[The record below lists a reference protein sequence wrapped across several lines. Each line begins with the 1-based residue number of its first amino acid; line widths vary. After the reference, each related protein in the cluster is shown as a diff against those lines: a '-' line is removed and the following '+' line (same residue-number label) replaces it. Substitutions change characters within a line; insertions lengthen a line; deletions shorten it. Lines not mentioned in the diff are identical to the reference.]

1 MLTVNPSPGTML
13 LPVVH
18 NDSRDA
24 RLITELSVNRM
35 AVLNKAVPRNSMCLY
50 KPGVL
55 PNNDVDPIKHIY
67 LVHRVSRLG

>member
-55 PNNDVDPIKHIY
+55 PNNDPIVVVVVNSICSH
-67 LVHRVSRLG
+67 LV